1 MRKKLTIELMQQIAR
16 DRGGKCLSKEYINAR
31 THLEWMCAEG
41 HRWKATPDSVK
52 NKSAWCE
59 KCYRKK

>member
-1 MRKKLTIELMQQIAR
+1 MQQIAR